1 MATKLFK
8 RKILLGYK
16 EGTGRVDKAPK
27 DKLYYPSMY
36 VRKTQLPLEGADV
49 GKTFNAQVKLKL
61 TGLDQ
66 STNTKKTRFDYHFDI
81 MEISFTENK

>member
-49 GKTFNAQVKLKL
+49 GKTFNA
-61 TGLDQ
+61 
-66 STNTKKTRFDYHFDI
+66 
-81 MEISFTENK
+81 